1 MVLTPAKPKTEGSKE
16 LKGNRVASDIA
27 RLVVG
32 VAIMII
38 KAANAGAEDDSHDQ
52 GDHTAGHVDRS
63 RTSEVDDSTA
73 PEGIG
78 VGVGQKSVDRPE
90 AVRHNRVDKACQEG
104 GVEEVG
110 GHLAAL
116 GDGAGDDG
124 RQSAAEGEL
133 EEPLLH
139 VDVLH
144 EEEVGVT
151 NEGGATCGIVAAIGE
166 GVSHAP
172 EGNAAAGGIEEI
184 PQQDVLA
191 VLATDGSGTKHG
203 EARLHEVDE
212 GAVEEE
218 GAIEIIGM

>member
-1 MVLTPAKPKTEGSKE
+1 M
-16 LKGNRVASDIA
+16 R
-27 RLVVG
+27 
-32 VAIMII
+32 
-38 KAANAGAEDDSHDQ
+38 HD
-52 GDHTAGHVDRS
+52 G
-63 RTSEVDDSTA
+63 
-73 PEGIG
+73 
-78 VGVGQKSVDRPE
+78 
-90 AVRHNRVDKACQEG
+90 VDKACQEG

-110 GHLAAL
+110 GHLTPL

-144 EEEVGVT
+144 QEEVGVA
-151 NEGGATCGIVAAIGE
+151 NEGGATSGVVAAIGE

-172 EGNAAAGGIEEI
+172 EGDAAAGGIEEI

-212 GAVEEE
+212 GAAE
-218 GAIEIIGM
+218 GERAMKNEIF

>member
-1 MVLTPAKPKTEGSKE
+1 MC
-16 LKGNRVASDIA
+16 
-27 RLVVG
+27 
-32 VAIMII
+32 
-38 KAANAGAEDDSHDQ
+38 HD
-52 GDHTAGHVDRS
+52 G
-63 RTSEVDDSTA
+63 
-73 PEGIG
+73 
-78 VGVGQKSVDRPE
+78 
-90 AVRHNRVDKACQEG
+90 VDKASQEG

-139 VDVLH
+139 INVLN
-144 EEEVGVT
+144 EEEVGVA
-151 NEGGATCGIVAAIGE
+151 NEGGTTCGIVAAVGK

-184 PQQDVLA
+184 PKQDVLA

-212 GAVEEE
+212 GTAE
-218 GAIEIIGM
+218 GGGENENEII